1 MWLKKCSVSIDLC
14 HFPPF
19 CQSYQP
25 CPVSAGYR
33 PSRTY
38 PSIVALSLNAKRPVW
53 QRRMD
58 AMLSHY
64 NSAFLCLS
72 GSLCSFKK
80 YINIGSVLEA
90 YTAAGRLNLGSD
102 ANSRMTPCS
111 KWAH

>member
-1 MWLKKCSVSIDLC
+1 MNVTKKCSVSIDLC
-14 HFPPF
+14 LFLPF
-19 CQSYQP
+19 YQPYQP

-64 NSAFLCLS
+64 SSAFLCL
-72 GSLCSFKK
+72 GVSLCSLKK
-80 YINIGSVLEA
+80 YIYILAVWQRLTQLQGS
-90 YTAAGRLNLGSD
+90 
-102 ANSRMTPCS
+102 
-111 KWAH
+111 